1 MFMFLFFFF
10 FFFFNFQNGKGVIVH
25 LESRPSKLQGMQFDV
40 LTKVDIS
47 RRDLLILIRS
57 LRQSSMLGEVT
68 VLTDNSIN
76 VKGKRLMES
85 QKVFIELR

>member
-1 MFMFLFFFF
+1 M
-10 FFFFNFQNGKGVIVH
+10 IVH

-47 RRDLLILIRS
+47 RRDLLILIRN

-68 VLTDNSIN
+68 VLTDNGIN
-76 VKGKRLMES
+76 VKGKRLIES